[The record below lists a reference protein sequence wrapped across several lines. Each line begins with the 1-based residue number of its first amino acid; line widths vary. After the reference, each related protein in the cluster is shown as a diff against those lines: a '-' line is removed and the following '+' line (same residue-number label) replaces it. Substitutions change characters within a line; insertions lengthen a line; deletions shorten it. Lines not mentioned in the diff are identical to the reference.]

1 MIDGLRG
8 SRWSGLS
15 GIALHSS
22 ATVLAWSASKET
34 MILIATQIDIGSEAA
49 MKPFWIHPVNTS
61 PVSRCW
67 IDVDWTILSSCTF
80 TSIAIGITSQYYV
93 ATSILF
99 TIELIWHDD
108 TICIATLASAASLH
122 VSYLEVNSDLVNT
135 ALDVRVYGTTSL
147 NRRGCRWHK
156 LWFCDHSE
164 FYKIS

>member
-1 MIDGLRG
+1 MVSIK
-8 SRWSGLS
+8 
-15 GIALHSS
+15 IAHDVNCD
-22 ATVLAWSASKET
+22 TKRH
-34 MILIATQIDIGSEAA
+34 QIKSCNEAFLN
-49 MKPFWIHPVNTS
+49 PPSQHLTS

-99 TIELIWHDD
+99 TIELIWHDC
-108 TICIATLASAASLH
+108 TICIATLASAARLY